1 MKHIFHLLI
10 LALMSTQAAAQELKP
25 VAYADGDQKLNGLIT
40 SNSDAKRP
48 GVLLLPAW
56 MGIDDE
62 ARTAAIK
69 LAEQGYIVFIADIY
83 GEGYVPTVA

>member
-1 MKHIFHLLI
+1 MKHLFHLLI
-10 LALMSTQAAAQELKP
+10 LAFMSTQAAAQELKP

-40 SNSDAKRP
+40 SNTDAERP

-56 MGIDDE
+56 LGIDEE
-62 ARTAAIK
+62 ARTTAME
-69 LAEQGYIVFIADIY
+69 LAKQGYVVLIADIY